1 MNNMKSKSILA
12 SVLALIFAVCLL
24 ATAAFADDTAAAAA
38 DPANQVNNQ
47 SAAVETPTVIEDG
60 ELPASES
67 GTEEPE
73 EIDIQ
78 EPEIPLA
85 DASQQV
91 TGDSVAIWVILAVLS
106 GTALVYTIVYDYK
119 HSAQN

>member
-1 MNNMKSKSILA
+1 MKNIKYKSILA

-24 ATAAFADDTAAAAA
+24 ATAAFADDTAAAVA
-38 DPANQVNNQ
+38 DQVNNP
-47 SAAVETPTVIEDG
+47 SAVVDALTVIEDG
-60 ELPASES
+60 ELLASES

-78 EPEIPLA
+78 ESEIPLA

-91 TGDSVAIWVILAVLS
+91 TGDSVVIWVILAVLS

-119 HSAQN
+119 HSEKN

>member
-1 MNNMKSKSILA
+1 VKNIKSKSILA

-38 DPANQVNNQ
+38 DPADQVNNP
-47 SAAVETPTVIEDG
+47 STAVDAPTVIEDG

-91 TGDSVAIWVILAVLS
+91 TGDGVVIWVILAVMS
-106 GTALVYTIVYDYK
+106 GAALVYTIVYDYK